1 MMWDILTQD
10 EKNHILLKLLVHVC
24 KADDVLHENEFAYL
38 LHVCKILK
46 VNPEVIR
53 EYMMQDEKINEIL
66 PQSEQERMNILY
78 HLLFIMKSD
87 KNIHPIE
94 EIKIY
99 QLSFRLGF
107 SEEMTREFIQ
117 LYKENNID
125 QILQDSMLNII
136 RKHNN

>member
-1 MMWDILTQD
+1 
-10 EKNHILLKLLVHVC
+10 
-24 KADDVLHENEFAYL
+24 
-38 LHVCKILK
+38 
-46 VNPEVIR
+46 
-53 EYMMQDEKINEIL
+53 
-66 PQSEQERMNILY
+66 
-78 HLLFIMKSD
+78 MKSD